1 MAKKWYV
8 KELSKLTGVSVRT
21 LHHYDNVNLL
31 KPSER
36 LENGYRKYSEEDLL
50 KLQQIIALKSFGFK
64 LMHIRNIL
72 LKNISLIDNLKN
84 QTIFLKGKAKSLY
97 TTSKDDRLVMH
108 FSDDT
113 SAFDGKKKEAL
124 LGKGAVNNQFN
135 AFIMDHLQNNGIE
148 THHIEVLNNNDSL
161 VWNLN
166 MFPVECVIRNRAS
179 GSICRRLGTE
189 DGLILES
196 PLFEFFLKDDD
207 LGDPLINDEHI
218 ISFGWATKDQ
228 IDEMKKLTYKV
239 NSVLKELFINSGLI
253 LVDFKVEFGVNG
265 NGTILLADEFTPD
278 GCRLWDSETLKKMDK
293 DRFRQGL
300 GDVVESYH
308 QVADRLGMNII
319 VD

>member
-1 MAKKWYV
+1 MEKI
-8 KELSKLTGVSVRT
+8 KELT
-21 LHHYDNVNLL
+21 
-31 KPSER
+31 
-36 LENGYRKYSEEDLL
+36 
-50 KLQQIIALKSFGFK
+50 
-64 LMHIRNIL
+64 
-72 LKNISLIDNLKN
+72 
-84 QTIFLKGKAKSLY
+84 KGKAKSLF
-97 TTSKDDRLVMH
+97 TTSDDNKLIMH

-135 AFIMDHLQNNGIE
+135 AFIMDHLQNNGVE

-166 MFPVECVIRNRAS
+166 MFPIECVIRNRAS

-196 PLFEFFLKDDD
+196 PLFEFFLKDDE

-228 IDEMKKLTYKV
+228 IDEMKILTYKV
-239 NSVLKELFINSGLI
+239 NTVLKELFINSGLI
-253 LVDFKVEFGVNG
+253 LVDFKVEFGVNS
-265 NGTILLADEFTPD
+265 NGTILLSDEFTPD

>member
-1 MAKKWYV
+1 MEKI
-8 KELSKLTGVSVRT
+8 KEIT
-21 LHHYDNVNLL
+21 
-31 KPSER
+31 
-36 LENGYRKYSEEDLL
+36 
-50 KLQQIIALKSFGFK
+50 
-64 LMHIRNIL
+64 
-72 LKNISLIDNLKN
+72 
-84 QTIFLKGKAKSLY
+84 KGKAKSLF
-97 TTSKDDRLVMH
+97 TTSNDNQLVMH

-124 LGKGAVNNQFN
+124 LGKGTLNNQFN
-135 AFIMDHLQNNGIE
+135 AFIMDHLEKSGVE

-161 VWNLN
+161 VHKLD
-166 MFPVECVIRNRAS
+166 MFPIECVIRNRAS

-189 DGLILES
+189 DGLILEN

-218 ISFGWATKDQ
+218 ISFGWANKEQ
-228 IDEMKKLTYKV
+228 ILQMKELTYKV
-239 NSVLKELFINSGLI
+239 NTILKELFINSNLI
-253 LVDFKVEFGVNG
+253 LVDFKVEFGVSADG
-265 NGTILLADEFTPD
+265 KILLADEFTPD

-308 QVADRLGMNII
+308 QVADRLGMNIR

>member
-1 MAKKWYV
+1 MEKI
-8 KELSKLTGVSVRT
+8 KEIT
-21 LHHYDNVNLL
+21 
-31 KPSER
+31 
-36 LENGYRKYSEEDLL
+36 
-50 KLQQIIALKSFGFK
+50 
-64 LMHIRNIL
+64 
-72 LKNISLIDNLKN
+72 
-84 QTIFLKGKAKSLY
+84 KGKAKSLFS
-97 TTSKDDRLVMH
+97 TSDDDQLVMH

-135 AFIMDHLQNNGIE
+135 AFIMDHLEKNGVE
-148 THHIEVLNNNDSL
+148 THHIKVLNSNDSL
-161 VWNLN
+161 VYRLD
-166 MFPVECVIRNRAS
+166 MFPIECVIRNRAS

-189 DGLILES
+189 DGLILEN

-218 ISFGWATKDQ
+218 ISFGWANKDQ
-228 IDEMKKLTYKV
+228 IEKMKELTYKV
-239 NSVLKELFINSGLI
+239 NTVLKELFIISNLI
-253 LVDFKVEFGVNG
+253 LVDFKVEFGVCSHG
-265 NGTILLADEFTPD
+265 KILLADEFTPD

>member
-1 MAKKWYV
+1 MDKI
-8 KELSKLTGVSVRT
+8 KEIT
-21 LHHYDNVNLL
+21 
-31 KPSER
+31 
-36 LENGYRKYSEEDLL
+36 
-50 KLQQIIALKSFGFK
+50 
-64 LMHIRNIL
+64 
-72 LKNISLIDNLKN
+72 
-84 QTIFLKGKAKSLY
+84 KGKAKSLY

-166 MFPVECVIRNRAS
+166 MFPIECVIRNRAS

-278 GCRLWDSETLKKMDK
+278 GFRLWDSETLKKMDK

>member
-1 MAKKWYV
+1 MEKI
-8 KELSKLTGVSVRT
+8 KEIT
-21 LHHYDNVNLL
+21 
-31 KPSER
+31 
-36 LENGYRKYSEEDLL
+36 
-50 KLQQIIALKSFGFK
+50 
-64 LMHIRNIL
+64 
-72 LKNISLIDNLKN
+72 
-84 QTIFLKGKAKSLY
+84 KGKAKSLFS
-97 TTSKDDRLVMH
+97 TSDDDQLVMH

-135 AFIMDHLQNNGIE
+135 AFIMDHLEKNGVE
-148 THHIEVLNNNDSL
+148 THHIKVLNSNDSL
-161 VWNLN
+161 VYRLD
-166 MFPVECVIRNRAS
+166 MFPIECVIRNRAS

-189 DGLILES
+189 DGLILEN

-218 ISFGWATKDQ
+218 ISFGWANKDQ
-228 IDEMKKLTYKV
+228 IEKMKEHTYKV
-239 NSVLKELFINSGLI
+239 NMVLKELFINSNLI
-253 LVDFKVEFGVNG
+253 LVDFKVEFGVCSHG
-265 NGTILLADEFTPD
+265 KILLADEFTPD

>member
-1 MAKKWYV
+1 MEKI
-8 KELSKLTGVSVRT
+8 KELT
-21 LHHYDNVNLL
+21 
-31 KPSER
+31 
-36 LENGYRKYSEEDLL
+36 
-50 KLQQIIALKSFGFK
+50 
-64 LMHIRNIL
+64 
-72 LKNISLIDNLKN
+72 
-84 QTIFLKGKAKSLY
+84 KGKAKSLF
-97 TTSKDDRLVMH
+97 TTSDDNRLIMH

-113 SAFDGKKKEAL
+113 SAFDGKKKEAM

-135 AFIMDHLQNNGIE
+135 AFIMDHLQNNGVE

-166 MFPVECVIRNRAS
+166 MFPIECVIRNRAS

-196 PLFEFFLKDDD
+196 PLFEFFLKDDE

-228 IDEMKKLTYKV
+228 IDEMKIQTYKV
-239 NSVLKELFINSGLI
+239 NTVLKELFINSGLI
-253 LVDFKVEFGVNG
+253 LVDFKVEFGVNS

-308 QVADRLGMNII
+308 QVADRLGMNIKL
-319 VD
+319 D

>member
-1 MAKKWYV
+1 MEKI
-8 KELSKLTGVSVRT
+8 KEIT
-21 LHHYDNVNLL
+21 
-31 KPSER
+31 
-36 LENGYRKYSEEDLL
+36 
-50 KLQQIIALKSFGFK
+50 
-64 LMHIRNIL
+64 
-72 LKNISLIDNLKN
+72 
-84 QTIFLKGKAKSLY
+84 KGKAKSLF
-97 TTSKDDRLVMH
+97 TTSNEDQLVMH

-135 AFIMDHLQNNGIE
+135 AFIMDHLEKNGVE
-148 THHIEVLNNNDSL
+148 THHIEVLNSNDSL
-161 VWNLN
+161 VNKLD
-166 MFPVECVIRNRAS
+166 MFPIECVIRNRAS

-189 DGLILES
+189 DGLILAN

-218 ISFGWATKDQ
+218 ISFGWANKDQ
-228 IDEMKKLTYKV
+228 IEKMKELTYKV
-239 NSVLKELFINSGLI
+239 NTVLKELFINSNLI
-253 LVDFKVEFGVNG
+253 LVDFKVEFGVCSQG
-265 NGTILLADEFTPD
+265 KILLADEFTPD

>member
-1 MAKKWYV
+1 MEKI
-8 KELSKLTGVSVRT
+8 KEIT
-21 LHHYDNVNLL
+21 
-31 KPSER
+31 
-36 LENGYRKYSEEDLL
+36 
-50 KLQQIIALKSFGFK
+50 
-64 LMHIRNIL
+64 
-72 LKNISLIDNLKN
+72 
-84 QTIFLKGKAKSLY
+84 KGKAKSLF
-97 TTSKDDRLVMH
+97 TTSNDNQLVMH

-135 AFIMDHLQNNGIE
+135 AFIMDHLEKNGVE

-161 VWNLN
+161 VHKLD
-166 MFPVECVIRNRAS
+166 MFPIECVIRNRAS

-189 DGLILES
+189 DGLILEN

-218 ISFGWATKDQ
+218 ISFGWANKDQ
-228 IDEMKKLTYKV
+228 IEKMKELTYKV
-239 NSVLKELFINSGLI
+239 NTVLKDLFINSDLI
-253 LVDFKVEFGVNG
+253 LVDFKVEFGVCSQG
-265 NGTILLADEFTPD
+265 KILLADEFTPD
-278 GCRLWDSETLKKMDK
+278 GCRLWDSQTLKKMDK

>member
-1 MAKKWYV
+1 MEKI
-8 KELSKLTGVSVRT
+8 KEIT
-21 LHHYDNVNLL
+21 
-31 KPSER
+31 
-36 LENGYRKYSEEDLL
+36 
-50 KLQQIIALKSFGFK
+50 
-64 LMHIRNIL
+64 
-72 LKNISLIDNLKN
+72 
-84 QTIFLKGKAKSLY
+84 KGKAKSLF
-97 TTSKDDRLVMH
+97 TTSNDNQLVMH

-135 AFIMDHLQNNGIE
+135 AFIMDHLEKSGVE

-161 VWNLN
+161 VHKLD
-166 MFPVECVIRNRAS
+166 MFPIECVIRNRAS

-189 DGLILES
+189 DGLILEI

-218 ISFGWATKDQ
+218 ISFGWANKEQ
-228 IDEMKKLTYKV
+228 ILQMKELTYKV
-239 NSVLKELFINSGLI
+239 NTILKELFINSNLI
-253 LVDFKVEFGVNG
+253 LVDFKVEFGVSAEG
-265 NGTILLADEFTPD
+265 KILLADEFTPD

-308 QVADRLGMNII
+308 QVADRLGINII